1 MDRGEATRRFYELL
15 EQLEVH
21 IGGSRRVGSLIG
33 RMRWPDRG
41 VCFFFE
47 PGERRSESGS
57 RFRVVHVGTHAVSTG
72 SKSTFWGRV
81 HQHRGTLDPL
91 GGNHR
96 GSVFRKLVG
105 EAMMARTPS
114 VGSTSWGEKDKKS
127 KGDAD
132 SERRLEVLVSRRIGQ
147 MSLLFLPVEDAP
159 GPDSLRAF
167 VKRNTV
173 ALLSGFVEGWIDPPS
188 LHWLGNHSP
197 SERVRCSGLW
207 NRNNVDDSFD
217 PRFLGVLHDLVRDAD
232 SFRK

>member
-1 MDRGEATRRFYELL
+1 MVRGEATGRFYELL
-15 EQLEVH
+15 EQLE
-21 IGGSRRVGSLIG
+21 INMGGSRRVGGLTG
-33 RMRWPDRG
+33 RMRWPERG

-47 PGERRSESGS
+47 PGERRSGSGAGL
-57 RFRVVHVGTHAVSTG
+57 RVVHVGTHAVSAG
-72 SKSTFWGRV
+72 SKSTLWRRV
-81 HQHRGTLDPL
+81 RQHRGTIDPL

-114 VGSTSWGEKDKKS
+114 VGCANWGEKKRGSRDEV
-127 KGDAD
+127 D
-132 SERRLEVLVSRRIGQ
+132 SERRLEELVSRRIGQ

-188 LHWLGNHSP
+188 SHWLGRHSS

-207 NRNNVDDSFD
+207 NRNNVDDAVDS
-217 PRFLGVLHDLVRDAD
+217 RFLGVLVDLVHGAN